1 MATSG
6 YTRFVVRGVR
16 CGRPATSKEARDI
29 WGADAA
35 PTVNFVIWAVTA
47 LGRSVKSGFSSSVSA
62 HCGAPECKHR
72 GGQCQTCLHVS
83 ACARVGRR
91 FAASPVRPERPPIN
105 NHTMA
110 GEIKTDARE
119 DRLQGPMRAL
129 HKEREHVRKQM
140 LKDARDQ
147 CHETRAAYVECAKG
161 RTLSLPFMC
170 RTDFKAFNACL
181 SQFSSDEELERRIA
195 EYKRV
200 LGSSSRTRRQCRRC
214 GRAT

>member
-1 MATSG
+1 M
-6 YTRFVVRGVR
+6 RN
-16 CGRPATSKEARDI
+16 KQ
-29 WGADAA
+29 
-35 PTVNFVIWAVTA
+35 
-47 LGRSVKSGFSSSVSA
+47 
-62 HCGAPECKHR
+62 R
-72 GGQCQTCLHVS
+72 GGQGQTYTC
-83 ACARVGRR
+83 RVRAWGDDRLSV
-91 FAASPVRPERPPIN
+91 ASPAKRPPIN

-161 RTLSLPFMC
+161 RTISLPFMC

-195 EYKRV
+195 EFKA
-200 LGSSSRTRRQCRRC
+200 
-214 GRAT
+214 RAGQQQPDAPPVSQVRPSDLIVSNRPG

>member
-1 MATSG
+1 
-6 YTRFVVRGVR
+6 
-16 CGRPATSKEARDI
+16 
-29 WGADAA
+29 
-35 PTVNFVIWAVTA
+35 
-47 LGRSVKSGFSSSVSA
+47 
-62 HCGAPECKHR
+62 
-72 GGQCQTCLHVS
+72 
-83 ACARVGRR
+83 
-91 FAASPVRPERPPIN
+91 
-105 NHTMA
+105 MA

-129 HKEREHVRKQM
+129 HKEREYVRKQM

-195 EYKRV
+195 EYKA
-200 LGSSSRTRRQCRRC
+200 
-214 GRAT
+214 RAGQQQPDAPPVSQVRPSDLIVSNRPG